1 MPSFDVVCEID
12 LHEVSNA
19 VDQANREVS
28 NRFDFKGSRAR
39 VEQKEAELTLHADNE
54 FQLNQVKDIL
64 HTKLAKRQV
73 DIQALEEGKLE
84 ENISA
89 ARQVLTVRQGI
100 DTDTARKLVKQVKEA
115 KIKVQAGIQGD
126 KVRITGK
133 KRDDLQEVIALL
145 RQADLG
151 LPLQFNNFRD

>member
-1 MPSFDVVCEID
+1 MPTFDVVCEID

-19 VDQANREVS
+19 VDQTNREVS
-28 NRFDFKGSRAR
+28 NRFDFKGSSAR

-84 ENISA
+84 QNISA
-89 ARQVLTVRQGI
+89 ARQLLTVRQGI
-100 DTDTARKLVKQVKEA
+100 DTDTARKVVKQVKDS
-115 KIKVQAGIQGD
+115 KIKVQAAIQGD

-133 KRDDLQEVIALL
+133 KRDDLQQAIALL
-145 RQADLG
+145 RQADVG
-151 LPLQFNNFRD
+151 LPLQYNNFRD

>member
-19 VDQANREVS
+19 VDQTNREVS
-28 NRFDFKGSRAR
+28 NRFDFKGSSAR

-100 DTDTARKLVKQVKEA
+100 DTDTARKLVKQVKES

-133 KRDDLQEVIALL
+133 KRDDLQQVMALL

>member
-12 LHEVSNA
+12 LHEVGNA
-19 VDQANREVS
+19 VDQTNREVS
-28 NRFDFKGSRAR
+28 NRFDFKGSSAR

-84 ENISA
+84 QNISA

-100 DTDTARKLVKQVKEA
+100 DTDTARKVVKQVKDS
-115 KIKVQAGIQGD
+115 KIKVQAAIQGD

-133 KRDDLQEVIALL
+133 KRDDLQQAIALL
-145 RQADLG
+145 RQADVG
-151 LPLQFNNFRD
+151 LPLQYNNFRD

>member
-19 VDQANREVS
+19 VDQTNREVS
-28 NRFDFKGSRAR
+28 NRFDFKGSSAR

-84 ENISA
+84 VNISA

-100 DTDTARKLVKQVKEA
+100 DTDTARKLVKQVKES
-115 KIKVQAGIQGD
+115 KIKVQASIQGE

-133 KRDDLQEVIALL
+133 KRDDLQQVIALL
-145 RQADLG
+145 RQADVG
-151 LPLQFNNFRD
+151 LPLEFNNFRD

>member
-12 LHEVSNA
+12 LHEVGNA
-19 VDQANREVS
+19 VDQTNREVS
-28 NRFDFKGSRAR
+28 NRFDFKGSSAR

-84 ENISA
+84 VNISA

-100 DTDTARKLVKQVKEA
+100 DTDTARKLVKQVKES
-115 KIKVQAGIQGD
+115 KIKVQAAIQGD
-126 KVRITGK
+126 KVRVTGK
-133 KRDDLQEVIALL
+133 KRDDLQQVMALL

>member
-1 MPSFDVVCEID
+1 MPTFDVVCEID

-19 VDQANREVS
+19 VDQTNREVS
-28 NRFDFKGSRAR
+28 NRFDFKGSSAR

-84 ENISA
+84 QNISA
-89 ARQVLTVRQGI
+89 ARQLLTVRQGI
-100 DTDTARKLVKQVKEA
+100 DTDTARKVVKQVKDS
-115 KIKVQAGIQGD
+115 KIKVQAAIQGD

-133 KRDDLQEVIALL
+133 KRDDLQQAIALL

>member
-19 VDQANREVS
+19 VDQANREVG
-28 NRFDFKGSRAR
+28 NRFDFKGSSAR
-39 VEQKEAELTLHADNE
+39 VEQKDAELTLHADNE
-54 FQLNQVKDIL
+54 FQLGQLKDIL

-73 DIQALEEGKLE
+73 DLQALEEGKLE
-84 ENISA
+84 QNISA

-100 DTDTARKLVKQVKEA
+100 DTDTARKLVKQVKES
-115 KIKVQAGIQGD
+115 KIKVQASIQGE

-133 KRDDLQEVIALL
+133 KRDDLQQVIALL

-151 LPLQFNNFRD
+151 LPLEFDNFRD

>member
-1 MPSFDVVCEID
+1 MPTFDVVCEID

-28 NRFDFKGSRAR
+28 NRFDFKGSSAR

-54 FQLNQVKDIL
+54 FQLGQVKDIL

-73 DIQALEEGKLE
+73 DLQALEEGKLE
-84 ENISA
+84 QNISA

-100 DTDTARKLVKQVKEA
+100 DTDTARKVVKQIKES
-115 KIKVQAGIQGD
+115 KIKVQASIQGE
-126 KVRITGK
+126 KVRVTGK
-133 KRDDLQEVIALL
+133 KRDDLQQVIALL

-151 LPLQFNNFRD
+151 LPLQFDNFRD

>member
-28 NRFDFKGSRAR
+28 SRFDFKGSSAR

-54 FQLNQVKDIL
+54 FQLGQVKDIL

-84 ENISA
+84 QNISA

-100 DTDTARKLVKQVKEA
+100 DTDTARKVVKQVKDS
-115 KIKVQAGIQGD
+115 KIKVQAAIQGD

-133 KRDDLQEVIALL
+133 KRDDLQQAIALL
-145 RQADLG
+145 RQADVG
-151 LPLQFNNFRD
+151 LPLQYNNFRD